1 MVNIQTYAQEEEIVV
16 DATNLKLGR
25 MASYIAKNL
34 MQGKRVTVVNAEK
47 AIVTGNKKA
56 ILERYL
62 MLLGRSQK
70 RSIHRPSV
78 WYPRTPN
85 KLVWY
90 TIVRMLPKKKA
101 KGKMAMHRLKVY
113 VGVPEKYKNA
123 TLTSFEEAKLTSTRN
138 RSGKLIRYMT
148 IEQISREL
156 KGGRQT

>member
-1 MVNIQTYAQEEEIVV
+1 MASVQKYAQEEEMVV

-25 MASYIAKNL
+25 MASYVAKNL
-34 MQGKRVTVVNAEK
+34 MQGKKVVVVNAEK
-47 AIVTGNKKA
+47 AIVTGKKKA

-62 MLLGRSQK
+62 LLLGRSQK

-78 WYPRTPN
+78 WYPRRPD

-90 TIVRMLPKKKA
+90 TIVRMLPRKKA

-113 VGVPEKYKNA
+113 VGIPEKYKNA
-123 TLTSFEEAKLTSTRN
+123 KLVSFEDAKLSSIRN

-148 IEQISREL
+148 IEQIFREL
-156 KGGRQT
+156 RGGRQT

>member
-1 MVNIQTYAQEEEIVV
+1 MASIQNSIQEEEIVV

-34 MQGKRVTVVNAEK
+34 MQGKRVVVVNAEK
-47 AIVTGNKKA
+47 AIITGNKKA

-78 WYPRTPN
+78 WYPRMPD

-90 TIVRMLPKKKA
+90 AIVRMLPRDKA
-101 KGKMAMHRLKVY
+101 KGSMAMQRLKVY
-113 VGVPEKYKNA
+113 VGMPEKYKNRK
-123 TLTSFEEAKLTSTRN
+123 LVSFEDAKLTSIRN
-138 RSGKLIRYMT
+138 RSGKLIRHMN

-156 KGGRQT
+156 RGGRET

>member
-1 MVNIQTYAQEEEIVV
+1 MVNVQNYVQEEEIAV

-25 MASYIAKNL
+25 LASYVAKNL
-34 MQGKRVTVVNAEK
+34 MQGRRVVVVNAEK
-47 AIVTGNKKA
+47 AVVTGNKKA

-62 MLLGRSQK
+62 MLVGRSQK

-90 TIVRMLPKKKA
+90 AIVRMLPRKKA
-101 KGKMAMHRLKVY
+101 KGKMATHRLKVY
-113 VGVPEKYKNA
+113 VGIPEEYKNA
-123 TLTSFEEAKLTSTRN
+123 KLVSFEDAKLTSIRN

-156 KGGRQT
+156 RGGGQK

>member
-1 MVNIQTYAQEEEIVV
+1 MQEEEIVV

-34 MQGKRVTVVNAEK
+34 MQGKRVVVVNAEK

-62 MLLGRSQK
+62 MLMGRSQK

-78 WYPRTPN
+78 WYPKTPN

-90 TIVRMLPKKKA
+90 TIVRMLPRKKT
-101 KGKMAMHRLKVY
+101 KGMMTMHRLKVY
-113 VGVPEKYKNA
+113 VGIPEKYKNA
-123 TLTSFEEAKLTSTRN
+123 KLVSFEDTKLSSTRN

-156 KGGRQT
+156 RGGGRA

>member
-1 MVNIQTYAQEEEIVV
+1 MASVQKYVQEEELVV

-25 MASYIAKNL
+25 MASYVAKNL
-34 MQGKRVTVVNAEK
+34 IQGKKIVVVNAEK

-70 RSIHRPSV
+70 RSIRRPSA
-78 WYPRTPN
+78 WYPRMLD

-90 TIVRMLPKKKA
+90 TIVRMLPRKKA
-101 KGKMAMHRLKVY
+101 KGKVAMHKLKVY
-113 VGVPEKYKNA
+113 IGIPEEYKNA
-123 TLTSFEEAKLTSTRN
+123 KLVSFEDAKLSSTRN

-156 KGGRQT
+156 RGGRQT